1 MEGLCPDFPLL
12 LEAVNNIFVAPTNFV
27 RKALRLDESPP
38 NFEVIVNSPLL
49 CSISALA
56 SIEGPAKPLVQPFA
70 SSYHKEAGR
79 PRRVSDVQG
88 RQYRVRS
95 CGAPCPWWHG
105 TEFWKERGDE
115 KGLIFWGWQYGV
127 CEGSY
132 GSGAW
137 RIDEWASV
145 SGRLWTNTA
154 HLVTE
159 EAARDVDF
167 LAANDDNLLAIQNLL
182 GYNGGQPTEEVTLAV
197 NDDWGWING
206 GHGESE
212 EGKRHNV

>member
-1 MEGLCPDFPLL
+1 MIEHTLIRPQQSYMFRLIAKSSKLPERCRIISDRLLAQLGRGKLKGARQINVNHSMVLYNHLALMEGLCPDFPLL

-95 CGAPCPWWHG
+95 CGAPCP
-105 TEFWKERGDE
+105 
-115 KGLIFWGWQYGV
+115 
-127 CEGSY
+127 
-132 GSGAW
+132 
-137 RIDEWASV
+137 
-145 SGRLWTNTA
+145 
-154 HLVTE
+154 
-159 EAARDVDF
+159 
-167 LAANDDNLLAIQNLL
+167 
-182 GYNGGQPTEEVTLAV
+182 
-197 NDDWGWING
+197 
-206 GHGESE
+206 
-212 EGKRHNV
+212 